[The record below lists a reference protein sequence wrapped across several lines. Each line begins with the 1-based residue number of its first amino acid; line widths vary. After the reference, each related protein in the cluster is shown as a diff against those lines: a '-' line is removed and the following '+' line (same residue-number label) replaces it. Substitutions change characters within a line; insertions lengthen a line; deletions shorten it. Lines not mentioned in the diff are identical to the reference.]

1 MMMNNNKGDQIMTHM
16 EAVTTVNKLQIGTAI
31 EAVVRGLNEEEDQ
44 REFAQHMKKMGG
56 TWDHWHIKKEGK
68 KFIYL
73 DCGGSGAFLIEKAT
87 GELYN
92 IKAYGVPDYNKKQK
106 ADIGN
111 VLTVDPKVLHTKR
124 WNYLR

>member
-1 MMMNNNKGDQIMTHM
+1 MDTM
-16 EAVTTVNKLQIGTAI
+16 EAVAVVNTLQIEAAI
-31 EAVVRGLNEEEDQ
+31 EAVVRGLNEEEDA
-44 REFAQHMKKMGG
+44 RDFAQEMKKRGG
-56 TWDHWHIKKEGK
+56 TWDHWHIKKAGK

-92 IKAYGVPDYNKKQK
+92 IKAYGVPDYNKKKK